1 MGRTPPSSRHSG
13 GPARPRPASATR
25 KPAAAPSPTRPTH
38 PEPRPSS
45 APQDKSLTSR
55 LEKIDARFSTPRLDY
70 VILASIVTIL
80 TGLGLLMV
88 LSSSMAWS
96 LEDNHSVWTEFL
108 KQSVMV
114 AVGLVAMYITL
125 RIQPA
130 TLKKLA
136 PWIFG
141 GAVVLLILIFVPGI
155 GTGLEAKGSQSW
167 IAVKSISI
175 QPSEIA
181 KLAVA
186 IWGSQ
191 ILSDRLQRGGTPKE
205 VFGLFSVGAVSV
217 IALVV
222 AERDLG
228 MVASIFIVILAL
240 AWFVG
245 LPSWIPATITLG
257 AVILFAI
264 LTFTV
269 GFRSTRIT
277 VFRET
282 LVGHFTDK
290 EEASYQ
296 SYQGFLSLGDGS
308 LFGQGLGQSHSK
320 WFYLPEAKNDFIF
333 AIVGEE
339 MGMMG
344 AGIVILLFG
353 IFGWVGIKIAM
364 NQTDPFLRLLAGT
377 VTMGIVVQAFV
388 NIGYVI
394 GILPV
399 TGIQLPLISAGGTSA
414 IVTLASMGLLLNCAR
429 HEPPTISAM
438 QSYGLSMS
446 DRILRLPM
454 PKPYQPPERRV
465 STAHHEPQRFG
476 QPVTSRQWA
485 TDRPSRPEEAS
496 GRPPRVG
503 QRPVGDSSRRPRRQE
518 DAAPQR
524 SVIRGRSASG
534 RPGRPSSRQQPG
546 SAAATST
553 RTSSS
558 RSNPAVRRK
567 GRKP

>member
-1 MGRTPPSSRHSG
+1 M
-13 GPARPRPASATR
+13 
-25 KPAAAPSPTRPTH
+25 
-38 PEPRPSS
+38 
-45 APQDKSLTSR
+45 SR
-55 LEKIDARFSTPRLDY
+55 LERIDARFSTPRLDY

-96 LEDNHSVWTEFL
+96 LEDNHSVWAEFL
-108 KQSVMV
+108 KQSIMV

-125 RIQPA
+125 RIQPE

-141 GAVVLLILIFVPGI
+141 GAVILLILIFVPGL

-167 IAVKSISI
+167 LEVGPITI

-191 ILSDRLQRGGTPKE
+191 VLADRLQRGGNPKE

-228 MVASIFIVILAL
+228 MVASIFIVVLAL

-245 LPSWIPATITLG
+245 LPSWIPAAITFG
-257 AVILFAI
+257 AVILAAI

-269 GFRSTRIT
+269 GFRSSRIT

-282 LVGHFTDK
+282 LFGRFTDT
-290 EEASYQ
+290 EEASFQ

-308 LFGQGLGQSHSK
+308 LFGQGLGQSRAK

-339 MGMMG
+339 MGMLG
-344 AGIVILLFG
+344 AGVVILLFG

-394 GILPV
+394 GLLPV

-429 HEPPTISAM
+429 HEPATISAM
-438 QSYGLSMS
+438 QSYGLSLS

-476 QPVTSRQWA
+476 QPVTRRQWSTEAPSRQDD
-485 TDRPSRPEEAS
+485 TS

-503 QRPVGDSSRRPRRQE
+503 ERPMSNEGRNPRRQD
-518 DAAPQR
+518 DAPPQR
-524 SVIRGRSASG
+524 PVIRGRSASG
-534 RPGRPSSRQQPG
+534 HAGRPSPRRQPG
-546 SAAATST
+546 SAATHST
-553 RTSSS
+553 RTSTS
-558 RSNPAVRRK
+558 RSNPAARRK
-567 GRKP
+567 GRKS